1 LRVDWGLNTAT
12 HFDAIEGWIAQ
23 DNASAAVALWLLI
36 DDQVEQLADPN
47 FPRRPSPRVAGAYE
61 VVAHE
66 NYVVYFDQDDST
78 CTITVWATVHVAR
91 QLPWT
96 LPVLA
101 LG

>member
-23 DNASAAVALWLLI
+23 DNASAAVVMWLLI

-47 FPRRPSPRVAGAYE
+47 FPRRPCTRVAGAHGL
-61 VVAHE
+61 VAHE

-78 CTITVWATVHVAR
+78 CTITGLAAVHVAR
-91 QLPWT
+91 QVP
-96 LPVLA
+96 
-101 LG
+101 